1 MQITFQ
7 NIHNTESPVLIQL
20 EFPLCSVFS
29 SEYLQ
34 KSSKLAS
41 LWPLLIELENYPHHT
56 LANHVEKF

>member
-7 NIHNTESPVLIQL
+7 NIHNTESPILVQL
-20 EFPLCSVFS
+20 EFSLRSVCS

-41 LWPLLIELENYPHHT
+41 LWPLLIELENYPHRT